1 MNQPFEYSGKE
12 LQIFKNATNWKKY
25 FSKKLKPFI
34 KGTVLE
40 VGAGLGET
48 TPYLIN
54 GNVKEWTT
62 LEPDSILFESLNNRR
77 SGTAI
82 QGTIY
87 NLPISQTFDTILYID
102 VLEHIE
108 NDVAEIEVATKHL
121 NKGGS
126 LIILSPSYN
135 FLMSEFDREIGHFR
149 RYSRKGLLK
158 TVNNSSLKVLKL
170 FHLETVGVLLL
181 LINKY
186 IFRKKYPSKGNI
198 NFWDKYIIPISKLTD
213 RLFNYSTGKT
223 IIGIWEKQ

>member
-12 LQIFKNATNWKKY
+12 LQVFKNATNWKKY
-25 FSKKLKPFI
+25 YSKKLKPFI

-48 TPYLIN
+48 TPFLLN
-54 GNVKEWTT
+54 ENVKEWTS
-62 LEPDSILFESLNNRR
+62 LEPDETLYETLKAKN
-77 SGTAI
+77 SGTII
-82 QGTIY
+82 QGSIQ
-87 NLPISQTFDTILYID
+87 NLAISQTFDTILYID

-108 NDVAEIEVATKHL
+108 NDIAEIEVATKHL
-121 NKGGS
+121 NKGGC

-158 TVNNSSLKVLKL
+158 VVNNSSLKLLKI
-170 FHLETVGVLLL
+170 FHLETAGVLLL

-186 IFRKKYPSKGNI
+186 ILRKKYPTRGNI
-198 NFWDKYIIPISKLTD
+198 KFWDKYFIPISKLTD
-213 RLFNYSTGKT
+213 KLLNYSTGKT
-223 IIGIWEKQ
+223 IIGIWQKQ